1 MSTKFRSIMYI
12 FQVNFQETVIFS
24 ALTAFTDIIVH
35 FLLNIKN
42 VIEIIIPIDYLM
54 LKYIS
59 RHLSCYFLVPALS
72 FICSQ
77 LQVYLSAAVHT
88 YNIRIPSK
96 GFFFFCVGQNKQ
108 SSSRKATYYP
118 NKLSMHTFKSEF
130 IHGDKDLDLLVHPEL
145 CIMTV
150 LHTQLRIL

>member
-96 GFFFFCVGQNKQ
+96 GFFFVLVRI
-108 SSSRKATYYP
+108 SRVP
-118 NKLSMHTFKSEF
+118 LEKLL
-130 IHGDKDLDLLVHPEL
+130 IILINYL
-145 CIMTV
+145 CIHSSLSLYMVTR
-150 LHTQLRIL
+150 TWIYQCILSCA

>member
-12 FQVNFQETVIFS
+12 FQINFQETVIFS

-77 LQVYLSAAVHT
+77 LQVYLSAGVHT

-96 GFFFFCVGQNKQ
+96 GCFFFVLVRI
-108 SSSRKATYYP
+108 SRVP
-118 NKLSMHTFKSEF
+118 LEKLL
-130 IHGDKDLDLLVHPEL
+130 IILINYL
-145 CIMTV
+145 CIYSSLSLYMVTR
-150 LHTQLRIL
+150 TWIYQCILSCA